1 MLIINI
7 IGIAWLLTHYS
18 EFIEELNVILKH
30 PKKII
35 LIPGIIMN
43 CLMCSSFWVGLVMS
57 GGQVGLSAF
66 ISLLMYLLDK
76 YLISTEIKL

>member
-1 MLIINI
+1 
-7 IGIAWLLTHYS
+7 
-18 EFIEELNVILKH
+18 
-30 PKKII
+30 
-35 LIPGIIMN
+35 
-43 CLMCSSFWVGLVMS
+43 MCSSFWVGLVMS